1 MAMLWSHF
9 LLLGPP
15 LLLLLVAN
23 GAPPLARWWLGARC
37 AWPLDGGMRFF
48 DGRPLLGPTKSW
60 RGVVA
65 AILATALCGS
75 LLGFSL
81 GLGVQFALLAM
92 AGDTLSSFFKRRLG
106 IAPHGRAVGLDQLPE
121 SLLPL
126 VVLHQLFGL
135 NSAQVLLAAL
145 LFMLLEMLLSPLLY
159 RWHIR
164 LRPY

>member
-23 GAPPLARWWLGARC
+23 GAPVITRWWLDRRYS
-37 AWPLDGGMRFF
+37 WPLDGGLLFF

-65 AILATALCGS
+65 AFLATSLCAL
-75 LLGFSL
+75 LLGFS
-81 GLGVQFALLAM
+81 GWLGVQFALLAM
-92 AGDTLSSFFKRRLG
+92 VGDVLGSFIKRRLS
-106 IAPHGRAVGLDQLPE
+106 IAPQGRASGLDQIPE
-121 SLLPL
+121 ALLPL
-126 VVLHQLFGL
+126 WLLHDALSLGL
-135 NSAQVLLAAL
+135 AQILLLVAI
-145 LFMLLEMLLSPLLY
+145 FMLLEMALSPLLY
-159 RWHIR
+159 RLHIR

>member
-1 MAMLWSHF
+1 MPLW
-9 LLLGPP
+9 PP

-23 GAPPLARWWLGARC
+23 GTPLLARWWLASRC
-37 AWPLDGGMRFF
+37 SWPLDGGLRFF

-65 AILATALCGS
+65 AILATALCTS

-92 AGDTLSSFFKRRLG
+92 AGDALGSFIKRRLS
-106 IAPHGRAVGLDQLPE
+106 IAPQGRAVGLDQLPE
-121 SLLPL
+121 ALLPL
-126 VVLHQLFGL
+126 WLLHHALGL
-135 NSAQVLLAAL
+135 GLTQVLLLVAI
-145 LFMLLEMLLSPLLY
+145 FTLLEMTLSPLLY
-159 RWHIR
+159 RLHIR